1 MRDYIIYKLS
11 FPVGVHLGEGNLN
24 TSVMNCRADT
34 LFSALYIEAL
44 KLGKDKE
51 FYEMAVQGHLLWSD
65 LFPYDKENLYLP
77 KPMIPISNADEGN
90 SVEKKF
96 YKKLKYIPASETE
109 ESVSNFETVV
119 DEINALKAVNDE
131 DVKNIIPMGSKR
143 DIEAAR
149 SIYEKQKETGT
160 EIYVEKMIDL
170 SKIVSM
176 QKLLN
181 RDKLLHFVKYDKT
194 KEKGDII
201 RAVNYG
207 DKYVLLDGNH
217 RVAMAILK
225 KGKRLKVAVLNPID
239 TE

>member
-1 MRDYIIYKLS
+1 M
-11 FPVGVHLGEGNLN
+11 E
-24 TSVMNCRADT
+24 
-34 LFSALYIEAL
+34 
-44 KLGKDKE
+44 
-51 FYEMAVQGHLLWSD
+51 
-65 LFPYDKENLYLP
+65 
-77 KPMIPISNADEGN
+77 
-90 SVEKKF
+90 
-96 YKKLKYIPASETE
+96 YIPASETE
-109 ESVSNFETVV
+109 ESVSNLETVV

-181 RDKLLHFVKYDKT
+181 RDKLLDFVKYDKT

-201 RAVNYG
+201 RAINYG

-225 KGKRLKVAVLNPID
+225 KGKRLKIAVLNPID